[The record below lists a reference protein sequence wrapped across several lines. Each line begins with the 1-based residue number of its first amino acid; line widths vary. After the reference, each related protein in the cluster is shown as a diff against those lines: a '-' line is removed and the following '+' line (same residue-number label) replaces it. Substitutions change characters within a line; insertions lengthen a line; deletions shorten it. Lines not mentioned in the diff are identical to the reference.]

1 METNTE
7 TTAQQRAKSETLWNT
22 QSQMGW
28 LHQTSPTSGITEL
41 CKEEAEQFQE
51 LEGMKTSKETVPS
64 RHNGTD
70 THMNPKQHSLELHR
84 SKMGSQC
91 SEGDMDKD
99 SHP

>member
-7 TTAQQRAKSETLWNT
+7 TTAQQCAKSETLWNT

-28 LHQTSPTSGITEL
+28 LHQTSPTSGIKEL

-51 LEGMKTSKETVPS
+51 LEGMKTPKETVPS

-70 THMNPKQHSLELHR
+70 THMNPKQHALGLHR